1 MSDKRGKH
9 RTTDKE
15 MERTI
20 KWLESLD
27 CVDKVVLERV
37 ESCRHKSTTGS
48 VRIKKELDN
57 GVKLAGYTSLGVVDI
72 FIKSNDIEKLKELIE
87 KRQS

>member
-1 MSDKRGKH
+1 MSNKRGKH

-27 CVDKVVLERV
+27 IVDKVILERV
-37 ESCRHKSTTGS
+37 ECCRHKSTTGS
-48 VRIKKELDN
+48 IRIKKELDN
-57 GVKLAGYTSLGVVDI
+57 GVKITGYTSLGIVDI
-72 FIKSNDIEKLKELIE
+72 FVKTSDKEQLSQLIE